1 MLNRPLEPAW
11 FIAVGVAISLLG
23 ILMKSIPVIFTGF
36 GMFIGF
42 SLSTALNA
50 WNETRFG
57 PPETWGEEGDNS
69 K

>member
-1 MLNRPLEPAW
+1 MLNRPLDPAW
-11 FIAVGVAISLLG
+11 FIAVGVAISCLG

>member
-1 MLNRPLEPAW
+1 MLNRPLDPAW
-11 FIAVGVAISLLG
+11 CIAVGVAISWLG